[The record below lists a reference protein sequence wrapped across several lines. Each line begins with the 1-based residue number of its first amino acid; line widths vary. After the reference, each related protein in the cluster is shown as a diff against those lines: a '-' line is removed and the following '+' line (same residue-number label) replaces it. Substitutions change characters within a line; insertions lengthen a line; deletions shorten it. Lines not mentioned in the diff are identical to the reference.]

1 MSQRPVAL
9 SVGSSPHALPRG
21 PPGGEE
27 SSCVKKSQV
36 VSGHR
41 RARSSGRAILGP
53 KQPVVG
59 SCTPSSGAAR
69 IAARVSKGRA
79 LRRRAQRSW
88 KRRRSRA
95 KAEPEPGRQPP
106 PPSARAEWAR
116 RPCAARRLP
125 RPPRKPRRARG
136 QGRRPAL
143 PSRSSFL
150 GKRYLR
156 SPQWPR
162 AEHSRSRPQSRIR
175 GATGAPS
182 KR

>member
-1 MSQRPVAL
+1 MSQRPVL
-9 SVGSSPHALPRG
+9 SPWDRVLTPL
-21 PPGGEE
+21 PGGRQGEG
-27 SSCVKKSQV
+27 SPVALKNPRL

-53 KQPVVG
+53 KQPGRRVLYPELWSGPDRRERFQGPG
-59 SCTPSSGAAR
+59 SAAPR
-69 IAARVSKGRA
+69 AALEEA
-79 LRRRAQRSW
+79 T
-88 KRRRSRA
+88 
-95 KAEPEPGRQPP
+95 PEPGRQPP

-116 RPCAARRLP
+116 RPCAARQLP

-162 AEHSRSRPQSRIR
+162 AEHSRSRAQSRNC